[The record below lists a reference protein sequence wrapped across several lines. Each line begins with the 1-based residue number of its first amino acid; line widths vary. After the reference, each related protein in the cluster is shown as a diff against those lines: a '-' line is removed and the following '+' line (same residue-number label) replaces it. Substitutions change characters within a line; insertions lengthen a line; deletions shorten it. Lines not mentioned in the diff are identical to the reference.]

1 MSQMNQIKALRGT
14 KDIYGADMKAWHN
27 LEKVIRG
34 LCIDFG
40 FNEIRTPVFEMTNL
54 FQRGVGETTDIVQK
68 EMYTFIDKGE
78 NNITL
83 KPEGTAPTVRAYL
96 EHKMYADTQPTKLYY
111 MTPAFRYEKP
121 QAGRQRQ
128 FHQFGIELFGAEGAT
143 ADAEVIAIAS
153 TLLDRLGIKK
163 VELHINSLGGP
174 ECRAKYNVTLSGF
187 LQEHKEDLCPL
198 CQERMEKNPL
208 RVLDCKN
215 PNCTELVKDAPTVL
229 DCLGEECQ
237 AHFKALQD
245 ILTQMNIPFII
256 DSSIV
261 RGLDYYT
268 KTVFEFISSDIGS
281 QGTVCGGGRYDK
293 LVEEV
298 GGAPTPAVGFGAG
311 IERLLLVQAAENGA
325 NENVPSRDI
334 YIGAIGEAAVLK
346 AHGLVHKLRQSGIS
360 AEADHM
366 KRSVKAQMKYANK
379 IGARFSFII
388 GDNEIEAGKANL
400 KNMET
405 GDVSEI
411 NLDDI
416 AAEFKNIDKE

>member
-1 MSQMNQIKALRGT
+1 MSQIKALRGT
-14 KDIYGADMKAWHN
+14 KDIYGADMKAWHK
-27 LEKVIRG
+27 LEEIIRG

-40 FNEIRTPVFEMTNL
+40 FNELRTPVFELTNL

-68 EMYTFIDKGE
+68 EMYTFIDKGD

-83 KPEGTAPTVRAYL
+83 KPEGTAPTVRSYL

-128 FHQFGIELFGAEGAT
+128 FHQFGIELFGAESAT

-153 TLLDRLGIKK
+153 TLLERLGIKK

-174 ECRAKYNVTLSGF
+174 ECRAQYNVTLSRF
-187 LQEHKEDLCPL
+187 LAEHKDDLCPL

-215 PNCTELVKDAPTVL
+215 PKCAELVKDAPTVL
-229 DCLGEECQ
+229 DCLGEDCQ
-237 AHFKALQD
+237 AHFQALQD
-245 ILTQMNIPFII
+245 LLTQMNIPFII
-256 DSSIV
+256 DPSIV

-268 KTVFEFISSDIGS
+268 KTVFEFISNDIGS

-325 NENVPSRDI
+325 TEDIPSRDI
-334 YIGAIGEAAVLK
+334 YIGAMGDAAVIK
-346 AHGLVHKLRQSGIS
+346 AHSLVHQLRQNGIS
-360 AEADHM
+360 AESDHM
-366 KRSVKAQMKYANK
+366 KRSVRAQMKYANK
-379 IGARFSFII
+379 IGARYSFII
-388 GDNEIEAGKANL
+388 GDNEIANGTANM
-400 KNMET
+400 KNMDT
-405 GDVSEI
+405 GDVFEVS
-411 NLDDI
+411 LDNI
-416 AAEFKNIDKE
+416 SAEFNKIDK

>member
-1 MSQMNQIKALRGT
+1 MDQIRALKGTHDIFGDNMSK
-14 KDIYGADMKAWHN
+14 WHS
-27 LEKVIRG
+27 LEKTIRD

-40 FNEIRTPVFEMTNL
+40 FNEIRTPIFEFTNL

-68 EMYTFIDKGE
+68 EMYTFIDKGK

-96 EHKMYADTQPTKLYY
+96 EHKMYADTQPTKMYY
-111 MTPAFRYEKP
+111 ITPAFRYENT

-153 TLLDRLGIKK
+153 TLLNRLGIKK

-174 ECRAKYNVTLSGF
+174 ECRAKYNETLKDF
-187 LQEHKEDLCPL
+187 LKNHKEALCPL

-215 PNCTELVKDAPTVL
+215 PNCGALVKDAPTVL
-229 DCLGEECQ
+229 DCLGEGCQ
-237 AHFKALQD
+237 AHFQELQD
-245 ILTQMNIPFII
+245 LLTQMDIPFIVDPI
-256 DSSIV
+256 IV

-268 KTVFEFISSDIGS
+268 KTVFEFISGDIGS

-298 GGAPTPAVGFGAG
+298 GGAATPAVGFGAG
-311 IERLLLVQAAENGA
+311 IERLLLVQEAENGPV
-325 NENVPSRDI
+325 ENKPVRDI
-334 YIGAIGEAAVLK
+334 FIGAIGNQAVIK
-346 AHGLVHKLRQSGIS
+346 VHGLVHKLRQEGIS
-360 AEADHM
+360 AEADHL

-379 IGARFSFII
+379 IGARFSTII
-388 GDNEIEAGKANL
+388 GDNEIETGKANL

-405 GDVSEI
+405 GETKEVALSEI
-411 NLDDI
+411 V
-416 AAEFKNIDKE
+416 AELKK

>member
-1 MSQMNQIKALRGT
+1 MSQIRALRGT
-14 KDIYGADMKAWHN
+14 KDIFGVDMKAWHN
-27 LEKVIRG
+27 LESVIRD
-34 LCIDFG
+34 LCTDFG
-40 FNEIRTPVFEMTNL
+40 FNEIRTPVFELTNL

-68 EMYTFIDKGE
+68 EMYTFIDKGK

-128 FHQFGIELFGAEGAT
+128 FHQFGIELFGAESAT

-153 TLLDRLGIKK
+153 TLLERLGIKK
-163 VELHINSLGGP
+163 VDLHINSLGGP
-174 ECRAKYNVTLSGF
+174 ECRAKYNDVLSQF
-187 LQEHKEDLCPL
+187 LQEHTEDLCAL
-198 CQERMEKNPL
+198 CQERMVINPL

-215 PNCTELVKDAPTVL
+215 PNCAEIVKDAPTVL

-237 AHFKALQD
+237 AHFQELQD
-245 ILTQMNIPFII
+245 LLTQMNIPFKI
-256 DSSIV
+256 DPNIV

-268 KTVFEFISSDIGS
+268 KTVFEFISNDIGS

-298 GGAPTPAVGFGAG
+298 GGASTPAVGFGAG
-311 IERLLLVQAAENGA
+311 IERLLLVQAAENGPM
-325 NENVPSRDI
+325 EDKPSRDI
-334 YIGAIGEAAVLK
+334 YIGAMGEAALLK
-346 AHGLVHKLRQSGIS
+346 VHGLVHTLRQKGIS
-360 AEADHM
+360 AESDHM
-366 KRSVKAQMKYANK
+366 KRSVRAQMKYANK
-379 IGARFSFII
+379 IGARFSTIV
-388 GDNEIEAGKANL
+388 GDNEIQTGQASL

-405 GDVSEI
+405 GETTQV
-411 NLDDI
+411 NLDHL
-416 AAEFKNIDKE
+416 AREFKNIDK

>member
-1 MSQMNQIKALRGT
+1 MKQIRALKGT
-14 KDIYGADMKAWHN
+14 HDIFGDNIKRWHS
-27 LEKVIRG
+27 LEKTIRD
-34 LCIDFG
+34 LCVDFG
-40 FNEIRTPVFEMTNL
+40 FNEIRTPIFEYTNL

-68 EMYTFIDKGE
+68 EMYTFEDKGK

-111 MTPAFRYEKP
+111 MTPAFRYENT

-128 FHQFGIELFGAEGAT
+128 FHQFGIELFGSESAT

-174 ECRAKYNVTLSGF
+174 ECRTKYNKTLKGF
-187 LQEHKEDLCPL
+187 LSNHKEELCAL
-198 CQERMEKNPL
+198 CQDRMDKNPL

-215 PNCTELVKDAPTVL
+215 PNCGEIVKDAPTVL

-237 AHFKALQD
+237 AHFQELQD
-245 ILTQMNIPFII
+245 LLTQMNIPFVV

-268 KTVFEFISSDIGS
+268 KTVFEFISGDIGS

-298 GGAPTPAVGFGAG
+298 GGAATPAVGFAAG
-311 IERLLLVQAAENGA
+311 IERLLLVQEAENGPV
-325 NENVPSRDI
+325 EKKPVRDI
-334 YIGAIGEAAVLK
+334 FIGAIGDQAAIKV
-346 AHGLVHKLRQSGIS
+346 HGLVHELRREGIS

-366 KRSVKAQMKYANK
+366 KRSVKAQMKYANR
-379 IGARFSFII
+379 IGARFSAII
-388 GDNEIEAGKANL
+388 GDNELEAGKVNL
-400 KNMET
+400 KNMDNGET
-405 GDVSEI
+405 
-411 NLDDI
+411 
-416 AAEFKNIDKE
+416 KEVALNDLIEELKKETI